1 MRGIFLCCWIPLP
14 CVSIQPTYT
23 HGGVRLVS
31 LCHVSPYRYWPL
43 VTLMRQIPGLTRFL
57 FFLFFI
63 LFKHFFLFRTPY
75 SFSLSICQL
84 MHRPIPPTFTVTL
97 RPSVE
102 CYPTCLLVSLFA
114 VISWIYRNPCSV
126 TYSHTKNLPVLINVN
141 RKINAPYFYLHRLA
155 SFWYCPN

>member
-14 CVSIQPTYT
+14 CVSIQATHT

-63 LFKHFFLFRTPY
+63 LFKHFFISHP
-75 SFSLSICQL
+75 IQL
-84 MHRPIPPTFTVTL
+84 QPFNMSAYAPSHPLTFTATL
-97 RPSVE
+97 RPSVQ
-102 CYPTCLLVSLFA
+102 CYPTCLLVPLFA
-114 VISWIYRNPCSV
+114 VISLISRYPCSV
-126 TYSHTKNLPVLINVN
+126 TYSYIYKLPILIIVN
-141 RKINAPYFYLHRLA
+141 RKINTPNFYLHSLP
-155 SFWYCPN
+155 SF